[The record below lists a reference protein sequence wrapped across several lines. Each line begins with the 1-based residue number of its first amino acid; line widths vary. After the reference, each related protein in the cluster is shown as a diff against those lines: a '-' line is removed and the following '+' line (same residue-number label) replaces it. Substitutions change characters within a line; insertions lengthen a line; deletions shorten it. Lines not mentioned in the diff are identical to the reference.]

1 MSVSSIVMTEILMLT
16 SDYFGMEGKQN
27 RKARRLNV

>member
-1 MSVSSIVMTEILMLT
+1 MSVPSIVMIEILMLI

-27 RKARRLNV
+27 RKARRPNF